1 MSFSI
6 EIRNSMKTFLTV
18 TLILFTLLNSYSQ
31 EKKPFTIYEYL
42 KLKKVVESTLS
53 PDGKQLA
60 FSINVNREMKDGKG
74 NDYREL
80 YLRDMDSGEIRSILT
95 GKNYFSSIQ
104 WTSDSKQIGCISK
117 FNNILKNQVFLID
130 IETGSHKQLTEIPE
144 GINQYVL
151 HPGGNGIAF
160 TSIPKEAAK
169 DDYKAIG
176 FDAEVFEEDIIDIK
190 LYYQNNGITK
200 VLNSSGSVFDFQWSP
215 DGKMIAAQIAPLNL
229 VDHKYM
235 YKKIYFIDMDT
246 GVITLGADT
255 PGKLSQMSW
264 SPNGKQL
271 AFIAGVDSSDPVS
284 GSLFSIN
291 VPNEKPWEE
300 IQNHTINFEGSVT
313 NVIWKDNKTM
323 IFSAEESVDVTI
335 NELKQGDDSWKKI
348 STEPGI
354 IFKKF
359 NIHENQLV
367 MVANTSA
374 HPDEAYL
381 FDLREYQFQR
391 LTNLNPWLE
400 NYSLAQQEKI
410 SYEARD
416 GLIIE
421 GVLQYPIGYQ
431 PGNRYPLICV
441 IHGGPESCMSNGW
454 VTSYSKWGNIAANQG
469 YFVFMPNYRASSG
482 RGVAYSKMD
491 QMDLG
496 DEEFLDVIDGIEY
509 LSDKGF
515 IDKSKVGI
523 GGGSYGGYFSA
534 LAATKYSDHFAVAIP
549 FVGVTNQLSKVNLTD
564 IPNEIYQVHWKIWP
578 NENPELYY
586 DRSPVKYSSNNKT
599 ATLILH
605 GKEDTRVHPSQS
617 LELYRQLKLHGKAP
631 VRLVWYPGEGHGNK
645 NKQAQLDFN
654 LRTMRWYN
662 YYLKGEG
669 DPQELPEKEINYQLE
684 KLGDTNLDTK
694 SSP

>member
-1 MSFSI
+1 
-6 EIRNSMKTFLTV
+6 MKTFLTV
-18 TLILFTLLNSYSQ
+18 LVLWFTILSSYGQ

-42 KLKKVVESTLS
+42 KLKKVVETTLS

-60 FSINVNREMKDGKG
+60 FVINVNREMKEGKG
-74 NDYREL
+74 EDYREL
-80 YLRDMDSGEIRSILT
+80 YIMDMHSGQINSTLT
-95 GKNYFSSIQ
+95 GKNYLSSIQ
-104 WTSDSKQIGCISK
+104 WAPDSKHISCISK
-117 FNNILKNQVFLID
+117 FDSTLKNQVYLID
-130 IETGSHKQLTEIPE
+130 VKTGVPKPLTNVPE
-144 GINQYVL
+144 GVKQYSL
-151 HPGGNGIAF
+151 HPKGNGLAY
-160 TSIPKEAAK
+160 TSIPKEQV
-169 DDYKAIG
+169 DNEYIAIG
-176 FDAEVFEEDIIDIK
+176 FDAEVFEEDILDIK
-190 LYYQNNGITK
+190 LYYQNNGVIK
-200 VLNSSGSVFDFQWSP
+200 ILNSSGSVFDFQWSP

-229 VDHKYM
+229 IDYKYM
-235 YKKIYFIDMDT
+235 FKKIYFIDVAT
-246 GVITLGADT
+246 GDITFGVDT
-255 PGKLSQMSW
+255 PGKLTQMSW
-264 SPNGKQL
+264 SPDSKNL

-284 GSLFSIN
+284 GSLFSVN
-291 VPNEKPWEE
+291 VPNDKSWDQ
-300 IQNHTINFEGSVT
+300 IINHTLDFEGSVT
-313 NVIWKDNKTM
+313 DVKWKDINTM

-335 NELKQGDDSWKKI
+335 NELKLGESTWQKI
-348 STEPGI
+348 NPEEGVV
-354 IFKKF
+354 FKKF
-359 NIHENQLV
+359 NIIENQLI
-367 MVANTSA
+367 MVANTVA
-374 HPDEAYL
+374 HPDESYL
-381 FDLREYQFQR
+381 FNLKGHQFKR
-391 LTNLNPWLE
+391 MTNLNPWLE
-400 NYSLAQQEKI
+400 SYSLAQQEKI
-410 SYEARD
+410 SYKARD

-421 GVLQYPIGYQ
+421 GVLQYPVGYQ
-431 PGNRYPLICV
+431 PGNCYPLICV
-441 IHGGPESCMSNGW
+441 IHGGPESCISNGW

-496 DEEFLDVIDGIEY
+496 DEEFLDVIDGVEF
-509 LSDKGF
+509 LSGKGY
-515 IDKSKVGI
+515 IDKTKVGI

-534 LAATKYSDHFAVAIP
+534 LAATRYSDYFAVAIP

-669 DPQELPEKEINYQLE
+669 DPQGLPKKEINYQLE
-684 KLGDTNLDTK
+684 KLGDTDLGTK
-694 SSP
+694 SSPR